1 MAPGTAKDGETMR
14 PGAAS
19 KGKEEAERDAVIEGG
34 IPPNNSPRRIRVTD
48 PRFRN
53 NIVSRLS
60 RA

>member
-1 MAPGTAKDGETMR
+1 MR